1 MFVNLIEY
9 LVNEGFKIIVTS
21 DHGNSEGVGMGIPAE
36 GAVADIRGQRVRI
49 YSDAELCKKTHSEFT
64 ETIVWPAFG
73 LPEAIHPLV
82 AKDNKAFVKS
92 GQSTVGH
99 GGISLE
105 ETIVPFITI
114 ERQS

>member
-1 MFVNLIEY
+1 
-9 LVNEGFKIIVTS
+9 
-21 DHGNSEGVGMGIPAE
+21 MGTPAE

-49 YSDAELCKKTHSEFT
+49 YSDAELCKKTHSEFK
-64 ETIVWPAFG
+64 ETILWPAFG
-73 LPEAIHPLV
+73 LPESIHPLV

-114 ERQS
+114 EGQS